1 MTTTEKEALKD
12 LNSQICTTRE
22 QSEHLLALGLK
33 KETAD
38 MCYRYV
44 NTVKGEKKYELIV
57 EAAWSQ
63 EVIDEYVR
71 FGTKIGLFD
80 NLVHPCGKPVT
91 PLEAR
96 ADVTKNDIPAWSLGR
111 LIEMLPSPI
120 HPKEELP
127 SFSGCAYLNLAQIAV
142 WYDYTDYDM
151 DDRTLI
157 SWSGNGFFSA
167 VVNCIEWLIKEG
179 YFNKEY
185 LV

>member
-1 MTTTEKEALKD
+1 METNFNFK
-12 LNSQICTTRE
+12 SQICTDKI
-22 QSEHLLALGLK
+22 QSERLLSLGLK

-38 MCYRYV
+38 MYITNMSR
-44 NTVKGEKKYELIV
+44 KGINYTDDWQIGSISYCDVMSFWDSKGLQLEKT
-57 EAAWSQ
+57 AWS
-63 EVIDEYVR
+63 I
-71 FGTKIGLFD
+71 
-80 NLVHPCGKPVT
+80 
-91 PLEAR
+91 
-96 ADVTKNDIPAWSLGR
+96 IPAWSLGR